1 MMKRYVMVPVMDSV
15 HVAEGYENVCE
26 NCPDWGPKCETCDAF
41 VPTVIDKFHI
51 KEITLCQMDICGIP
65 VGHPYVV
72 KETFIDE
79 QR

>member
-1 MMKRYVMVPVMDSV
+1 MLQRGMK
-15 HVAEGYENVCE
+15 NVCE

-41 VPTVIDKFHI
+41 VPTVIDKFRI
-51 KEITLCQMDICGIP
+51 KEITLAQMDICGIP

-79 QR
+79 